1 MTDTPLKVAILGCGP
16 AGLFAAH
23 AAAQAGAEFTIFSKP
38 RKSFMRGAQYLHKPI
53 PGLSGDAFDV
63 TYELWGSVAGYREKV
78 YGEMEDILV
87 SPETLVGTSPA
98 WDIREAYDNAWDLYA
113 DPHDGSRTI
122 VPVDYETGHDSV
134 HLDMMSGDYD
144 LVISSIP
151 AWLLCRNPDHKF
163 ESTEVWATEG
173 LKSFKDPTFW
183 PPHSGPDGRVDNI
196 VVCSG
201 DPDDWWYRQS
211 RIHGWENTEFPLDR
225 KPAVPDGYKVHKVTK
240 PVRTDCDCHPDI
252 VRVGRYG
259 QWKKGVLTHHAYED
273 SVLALVAAEQRG
285 AEMVETFGGIRVD
298 GWPFVGDDR

>member
-1 MTDTPLKVAILGCGP
+1 MTDQPLKVAILGCGP

-53 PGLSGDAFDV
+53 PGLTGDSFDV
-63 TYELWGSVAGYREKV
+63 TYELWGSVEGYRRKV

-113 DPHDGSRTI
+113 DPHDLSRSI
-122 VPVDYETGHDSV
+122 VPVDFETGHDGV
-134 HLDMMSGDYD
+134 FLDTMSGEYD

-151 AWLLCRNPDHKF
+151 AWLLCRNAEHSF
-163 ESTEVWATEG
+163 ESTTVWATEG
-173 LKSFKDPTFW
+173 LKRPREMGFHDS
-183 PPHSGPDGRVDNI
+183 DGHTLRDNL

-201 DPDDWWYRQS
+201 DSDDWWYRQS
-211 RIHGWENTEFPLDR
+211 RIHGWENTEFPQDR
-225 KPAVPDGYKVHKVTK
+225 KPVAPQGVRVHQVTK
-240 PVRTDCDCHPDI
+240 PVRTSCDCHPDI

-259 QWKKGVLTHHAYED
+259 QWKKGVLTHDAYD
-273 SVLALVAAEQRG
+273 DAVRAIVAAEQRG
-285 AEMVETFGGIRVD
+285 GVVVA
-298 GWPFVGDDR
+298 